1 MAARKTQAQQLESL
15 REKLAEAEAKQ
26 AKKNAEASTKL
37 SVDIFRLDWQIKK
50 ANEAHAVKLGEL
62 TKSHEDKV
70 AKLGERRKAAYDEL
84 LAMGGEL
91 KEPTPAEVKAHTPVA
106 KPKTEKPKAEQPKP
120 TESEAT
126 TGKTELSAEP
136 ANSDKP
142 QANATAVIGK
152 GR

>member
-1 MAARKTQAQQLESL
+1 MAARKTQAEQLASL
-15 REKLAEAEAKQ
+15 RAKLAEAEAKQ

-37 SVDIFRLDWQIKK
+37 NVDIFRLDAQIES

-62 TKSHEDKV
+62 TKSHEDKM
-70 AKLGERRKAAYDEL
+70 AKLNERRKAAYDEL

-91 KEPTPAEVKAHTPVA
+91 KEPTPEEVKAHTPVA
-106 KPKTEKPKAEQPKP
+106 KPKTEKPEAEQPKP

-126 TGKTELSAEP
+126 PSTTKSAIEP
-136 ANSDKP
+136 ATPDKP
-142 QANATAVIGK
+142 TANAAAVIGK